1 MVSAISYQGVYSEAE
16 KSKKFAV
23 KSSKM
28 FENHLPAFQRA
39 VRAVRMKKE
48 TSKPMNF
55 IFCPDDSMTDC
66 GSLCATLGKAFNGNR
81 CPEINKILSVQRFVV
96 NY

>member
-55 IFCPDDSMTDC
+55 IFCPDDSGWLIVAVFVLLWEKPLMET
-66 GSLCATLGKAFNGNR
+66 GVQKQTRFSLFKGL
-81 CPEINKILSVQRFVV
+81 L
-96 NY
+96 

>member
-1 MVSAISYQGVYSEAE
+1 MVSPISYQTVYSEIE
-16 KSKKFAV
+16 KSNKFAV

-39 VRAVRMKKE
+39 VRVERMKKE

-55 IFCPDDSMTDC
+55 IFCPDDSGWLIVVVFVLVWEKPSMET
-66 GSLCATLGKAFNGNR
+66 N
-81 CPEINKILSVQRFVV
+81 VQK
-96 NY
+96 